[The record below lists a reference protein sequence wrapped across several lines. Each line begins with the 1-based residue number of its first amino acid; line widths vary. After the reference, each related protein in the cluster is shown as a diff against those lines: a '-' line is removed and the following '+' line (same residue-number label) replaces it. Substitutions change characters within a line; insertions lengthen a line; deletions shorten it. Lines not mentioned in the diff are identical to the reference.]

1 MTTGKALNGKPYA
14 GNPHVRFDEGEV
26 ASAAT
31 PRRGSLLYKK
41 QTWKA
46 AVSAAAIAA
55 GAAIPMAAMADNPS
69 ILLNGSFESFVAGTN
84 DAFTNTQLHAGMS
97 NSRYPN
103 NWSYTSGAGLC
114 ASGDSPFLGGGDVPD
129 GAIAVYLQNSGTIS
143 QPITVTDAGTY
154 EVSFRYAGRSS
165 YTGGCIYVKLV
176 DSSNAETTLASF
188 ACPVTVF
195 RTAYAKTYLTPGT
208 YTLKLEHAKS
218 SSDSGDSIIDRVEM
232 KLMDNL
238 ISNGSFEDYRNE
250 QNNWSNTYKAFVS
263 GTFVPEA
270 WEYSGDL
277 VMLKAGNP
285 YNFTISDGDVAVAMR
300 NKAVLTQQIVAPTAG
315 VYEVSFQ
322 YAKRRNTGNVT
333 MYACLGDELLGSVIM
348 TTNVVR
354 TAYFKANLEAGTS
367 YTLSITNN
375 ITSNSGDTD
384 YGIDRV
390 SVVASTNLILNGG
403 FDYGTIDP
411 ARNGGK
417 YLQSNQSGYVNPFW
431 TESGSTG
438 RIGLAVK
445 GSTWISSALDVGTYA
460 LYMQTL
466 NGYTAGDT
474 VQQSFKVVIPGMYR
488 LSFVHAKRENG
499 KDPIT
504 KVRIR
509 KGNGSAGEIVYEK
522 EVASQYADAFEPFA
536 GDVKLGEAGDYTLE
550 FHREST
556 ADNIA
561 SILDDVSLMYDRKIH
576 KGLVI
581 IVK

>member
-1 MTTGKALNGKPYA
+1 MDM
-14 GNPHVRFDEGEV
+14 R
-26 ASAAT
+26 
-31 PRRGSLLYKK
+31 K
-41 QTWKA
+41 QTWRT

-165 YTGGCIYVKLV
+165 YTGGCIYVKIV

-188 ACPVTVF
+188 ACPVAVF

-390 SVVASTNLILNGG
+390 SVVASTNLIHSIDKIEHVVEGSRVGIRTVVGTPFCIDGSG
-403 FDYGTIDP
+403 FENAWKVFVRY
-411 ARNGGK
+411 ANR
-417 YLQSNQSGYVNPFW
+417 
-431 TESGSTG
+431 
-438 RIGLAVK
+438 RIGFVVLQENVVAWLVF
-445 GSTWISSALDVGTYA
+445 LD
-460 LYMQTL
+460 
-466 NGYTAGDT
+466 
-474 VQQSFKVVIPGMYR
+474 
-488 LSFVHAKRENG
+488 
-499 KDPIT
+499 
-504 KVRIR
+504 
-509 KGNGSAGEIVYEK
+509 EIVFQE
-522 EVASQYADAFEPFA
+522 ECIFV
-536 GDVKLGEAGDYTLE
+536 
-550 FHREST
+550 
-556 ADNIA
+556 
-561 SILDDVSLMYDRKIH
+561 
-576 KGLVI
+576 
-581 IVK
+581 